1 MPLPTGPTV
10 PIKFQKAISSLPGT
24 LTPDSLYAVRVG
36 DGFDLY
42 VSDMTGNIAFKSN
55 SPSSLTVSRI
65 NSQNTITNSIQTV
78 SAIRFDTGA
87 GFSVTDLGSGAAK
100 IGLTPINFISGTGV
114 IIDNNTATNSVT
126 ISSAVAASANL
137 IKTFNILNNFQ
148 APLIGSSIFVP
159 SYTDFVRGIVMVNAG
174 AVGTDLTVGLYRN
187 GELLN
192 FFTLTAGNFKAVF
205 SGFEYQITPSD
216 YITVSVV
223 AGQGLNFNLALLN
236 SSPT

>member
-10 PIKFQKAISSLPGT
+10 PIKFQKAISSLPGR

-36 DGFDLY
+36 EGIDLY

-55 SPSSLTVSRI
+55 SSPSLTVSRV
-65 NSQNTITNSIQTV
+65 NSQNTITNSIQSV

-87 GFSVTDLGSGAAK
+87 GFNVTDLGSGVAK
-100 IGLTPINFISGTGV
+100 IGLTPINIIGGTGV
-114 IIDNNTATNSVT
+114 IIDSNTATNSVT
-126 ISSAVAASANL
+126 ISSSVAASANL

-159 SYTDFVRGIVMVNAG
+159 SYTDFVRGVVMVNARP
-174 AVGTDLTVGLYRN
+174 VSTDLTVGLYRN

-205 SGFEYQITPSD
+205 SEFEYRITSSD
-216 YITVSVV
+216 YITVNVV